1 MSGNA
6 SRRKRKSDLLSH
18 RRPVLNAMFT
28 PESVAVIGAT
38 EAPGSVGRALVE
50 NLKSYH
56 GLVYPVN
63 LKRETILGVPAFPK
77 IGAVPDHID
86 LAIIATPAAT
96 VPEVLQECAE
106 AGVTGAMIVS
116 AGFKECGP
124 LGAKL
129 EEAIVA
135 RRGQMRIVGPNCLGL
150 MIPRLGLNATFAPR
164 LAKDGHLAFVSQS
177 GALCSSVLDWSLRE
191 GVGFSGF
198 FSVGS
203 MADVNWGDL
212 IYYLADD
219 WHTGSILIYMES
231 VGDARSFFSAAREVA
246 LTKPIIV
253 LKVGRTSLGAKAVMS
268 HTGAAAGSD
277 EVFDAAFRRA
287 GILRV
292 NTVDEL
298 FGMAEVL
305 GKQPRPH
312 GSRLAIVTN
321 GGGPGALAA
330 DALIEDNGSLAD
342 LSDQT
347 IETLNNLLPPFWS
360 RSNPVD
366 LAGDAKADQY
376 AAAVEALIKDPNN
389 DALLIILTPQ
399 ATAEPTAT
407 AERLKLLVSTRQ
419 KPILACWMGGNA
431 VAEAEALFNASG
443 IPTFDHPDAAA
454 RAFCLMAQYSSNL
467 RALYETPVL
476 LTGSTEEIRRERVE
490 AVLRE
495 VREAGRTLLTEVEAK
510 EILSSYGIPVV
521 EIRLAKNEEEAVAF
535 LQSSVVLKGNAEITR
550 DKGAADQVKFDSR
563 APAEM
568 RTAYRSIQ
576 KQVGNLADADAFQAV
591 TVQKMISSDGVELS
605 LGKRIDPNFGPII
618 LFGAGGQLV
627 EVWCD
632 RAIGLPPLNATLAKR
647 LMERTRIYAALNGGV
662 GRPQADLDALEKL
675 LIRFS
680 QLVAEQPLIKEI
692 DVNPLLASPRGVIV
706 LDARMILAEPDQ
718 PAASLSKLVIRPYP
732 TQYVREWKLAD
743 GTLVVIRPIR
753 PEDEPLAIDFHK
765 SLSEETLHL
774 RYFGFLEG
782 EALIAHERLVQI
794 CFSDYDREINLV
806 AERIQPGRN
815 QRQIVAIARLI
826 KSYGANEAELTI
838 VISDDWQ
845 GKGLGTKLLRD
856 LLEIGCTEGLERIV
870 GYVLPENYVMQR
882 ICRKQGFEVRF
893 DRSRDVFKAELEL
906 RNPC

>member
-1 MSGNA
+1 
-6 SRRKRKSDLLSH
+6 
-18 RRPVLNAMFT
+18 MFT

-38 EAPGSVGRALVE
+38 EAPGSIGRALME

-56 GLVYPVN
+56 GLLYPVS
-63 LKRETILGVPAFPK
+63 LKRDTILGVPAFPK
-77 IGAVPDHID
+77 IGAVPDHVD

-96 VPEVLQECAE
+96 VPEVVQECAE
-106 AGVTGAMIVS
+106 AGVTGAIIVS
-116 AGFKECGP
+116 AGFKECGSF
-124 LGAKL
+124 GAKL
-129 EEAIVA
+129 EEAIIA
-135 RRGQMRIVGPNCLGL
+135 RRGRMRIIGPNCLGV
-150 MIPRLGLNATFAPR
+150 MIPRLDLNATFAPR

-203 MADVNWGDL
+203 MADVNWGDF

-231 VGDARSFFSAAREVA
+231 VGNARSFFSAAREVA

-268 HTGAAAGSD
+268 HTGAPAGSD
-277 EVFDAAFRRA
+277 EVFDAAFQRA

-330 DALIEDNGSLAD
+330 DALIEGNGSLAN

-347 IETLNNLLPPFWS
+347 IEILNNLLPPFWS

-366 LAGDAKADQY
+366 LVGDAKANQY
-376 AAAVEALIKDPNN
+376 AAAVDALIKDPNN

-407 AERLKLLVSTRQ
+407 AERLKSLISTRQ

-431 VAEAEALFNASG
+431 VAEAEALLNASG
-443 IPTFDHPDAAA
+443 VPTFDHPDAAA

-476 LTGSTEEIRRERVE
+476 LTGSPEESRREQVE
-490 AVLRE
+490 TILRE
-495 VREAGRTLLTEVEAK
+495 VREAGRTLLTQVEAK

-521 EIRLAKNEEEAVAF
+521 EIRLAKNEAEAVAF
-535 LQSSVVLKGNAEITR
+535 LRPSVVLKGDSEVAR
-550 DKGAADQVKFDSR
+550 DKGTADQVKFDSR
-563 APAEM
+563 SPAEV

-576 KQVGNLADADAFQAV
+576 TQVGNLTDPDAFQALTIQPMV
-591 TVQKMISSDGVELS
+591 SSDGVELI
-605 LGKRIDPNFGPII
+605 LAKRIDPNFGPII
-618 LFGAGGQLV
+618 LFGAGGPLV
-627 EVWCD
+627 EVWRD
-632 RAIGLPPLNATLAKR
+632 RAIGLPPLNVTLAKR
-647 LMERTRIYAALNGGV
+647 LMERTHIYAALNGGA

-692 DVNPLLASPRGVIV
+692 DVNPLLASPRGVMV
-706 LDARMILAEPDQ
+706 LDARMILSEPDQ
-718 PAASLSKLVIRPYP
+718 PAASLSELVIRPYP
-732 TQYVREWKLAD
+732 MQYVREWKFAD
-743 GTLVVIRPIR
+743 GTPVFIRPIR
-753 PEDEPLAIDFHK
+753 PEDEPLTVDFHK
-765 SLSEETLHL
+765 SLSEETAHL
-774 RYFGFLEG
+774 RYFGFIKG
-782 EALIAHERLVQI
+782 EALISHERLVQI
-794 CFSDYDREINLV
+794 CYSDYDREINLV
-806 AERIQPGRN
+806 AERIQPGWN
-815 QRQIVAIARLI
+815 QRQIIAIARLI
-826 KSYGANEAELTI
+826 KSYGVNEAEFAM

-882 ICRKQGFEVRF
+882 ICRKQGFEVKF
-893 DRSRDVFKAELEL
+893 DSSRDVFKAEIEL
-906 RNPC
+906 RSPC

>member
-1 MSGNA
+1 
-6 SRRKRKSDLLSH
+6 
-18 RRPVLNAMFT
+18 MFA
-28 PESVAVIGAT
+28 PESIAVIGAT
-38 EAPGSVGRALVE
+38 EAPGSVGRALLK
-50 NLKSYH
+50 NLKSYR
-56 GLVYPVN
+56 GPIYPVN
-63 LKRETILGVPAFPK
+63 LKRDRVLGLRAFPK
-77 IGAVPDHID
+77 IGAVPNLVD

-96 VPEVLQECAE
+96 VPDVVQECAE
-106 AGVTGAMIVS
+106 AGVTGAMIIS

-135 RRGQMRIVGPNCLGL
+135 RRGQMRIVGPNCLGV
-150 MIPRLGLNATFAPR
+150 MIPRLRLNATFAPR
-164 LAKDGHLAFVSQS
+164 LAKDGDLAFISQS
-177 GALCSSVLDWSLRE
+177 GALCSSVLDWSIRE
-191 GVGFSGF
+191 RVGFSGF

-212 IYYLADD
+212 IHYLADD
-219 WHTGSILIYMES
+219 WHTASILIYMES

-246 LTKPIIV
+246 LIKPIIV
-253 LKVGRTSLGAKAVMS
+253 LKVGRTRLGAKAVMS
-268 HTGAAAGSD
+268 HTGAPAGSD

-287 GILRV
+287 GVLRV
-292 NTVDEL
+292 NTLDEL

-305 GKQPRPH
+305 GKRPRPR

-330 DALIEDNGSLAD
+330 DALIEGNGSLAD

-347 IETLNNLLPPFWS
+347 IQTLDNLLPPFWS

-366 LAGDAKADQY
+366 LVGDAKADQY
-376 AAAVEALIKDPNN
+376 ATAVEALIKDPNN

-407 AERLKLLVSTRQ
+407 AERLKSLLSTRQ

-431 VAEAEALFNASG
+431 VAEAEALLNASG

-467 RALYETPVL
+467 RGLYETPVL
-476 LTGSTEEIRRERVE
+476 VTESPKETHPERVE
-490 AVLRE
+490 TALRE
-495 VREAGRTLLTEVEAK
+495 ARETERTLLTAAEAK
-510 EILSSYGIPVV
+510 EILSSYGIPMV
-521 EIRLAKNEEEAVAF
+521 ETRLAYDEEEAVEF
-535 LQSSVVLKGNAEITR
+535 I
-550 DKGAADQVKFDSR
+550 
-563 APAEM
+563 
-568 RTAYRSIQ
+568 
-576 KQVGNLADADAFQAV
+576 
-591 TVQKMISSDGVELS
+591 
-605 LGKRIDPNFGPII
+605 LGKRVDPNFGPII
-618 LFGAGGQLV
+618 LFGAGGRLV
-627 EVWCD
+627 DAWRD

-706 LDARMILAEPDQ
+706 LDARMILAEPGQ

-743 GTLVVIRPIR
+743 GTPVVIRPIL
-753 PEDEPLAIDFHK
+753 PEDEPLTIDFHK
-765 SLSEETLHL
+765 SLSEETVHL
-774 RYFGFLEG
+774 RYFGFLKG
-782 EALIAHERLVQI
+782 EALISHERLVQI

-815 QRQIVAIARLI
+815 QRQIIAIARLI
-826 KSYGANEAELTI
+826 KAYGANEAELAI

-856 LLEIGCTEGLERIV
+856 LLEIGRTEGLERIV
-870 GYVLPENYVMQR
+870 GYILPENYVMQR
-882 ICRKQGFEVRF
+882 ICRKQGFEVKYET
-893 DRSRDVFKAELEL
+893 SHDVFKAEVEL
-906 RNPC
+906 QSPC

>member
-1 MSGNA
+1 
-6 SRRKRKSDLLSH
+6 
-18 RRPVLNAMFT
+18 MFA
-28 PESVAVIGAT
+28 PESIALIGAT

-135 RRGQMRIVGPNCLGL
+135 RRGQMRIVGPNCLGV

-632 RAIGLPPLNATLAKR
+632 RAIGFPPLNATLAKR

-826 KSYGANEAELTI
+826 KSYGANEAELAI

-845 GKGLGTKLLRD
+845 GKGLGTKLVRD

-893 DRSRDVFKAELEL
+893 DRSRDVFKAEIEL